1 MRPPNTERD
10 EPKRRWLAPAPNLR
24 PTHPRSARNVAM
36 KEIPMNGA
44 DCLGNDLDSKLCLLI
59 YVYGGVDWGFGVS
72 RLLYGAVPDFAK
84 LGSPKRSAK
93 EQCCERARLVR
104 QVAPIERQLMPAPNC
119 CIV

>member
-1 MRPPNTERD
+1 
-10 EPKRRWLAPAPNLR
+10 
-24 PTHPRSARNVAM
+24 M

-59 YVYGGVDWGFGVS
+59 YIYGGVDWGCGVS

-93 EQCCERARLVR
+93 SNAAKGASG
-104 QVAPIERQLMPAPNC
+104 APSSAN
-119 CIV
+119 